1 MLYGVTR
8 RPRRDLCFKKKKTK
22 KTQKE
27 GTFHRNW
34 KRLVLLIAPFCSQ
47 FSRHHRGRNVPA
59 PHAGLFTRVA
69 GRGRGDTFGIEI
81 YEQRLAERIS
91 ARRLSV

>member
-8 RPRRDLCFKKKKTK
+8 RPQRDLCFKKKKK
-22 KTQKE
+22 KHTE
-27 GTFHRNW
+27 GGTFHRNW
-34 KRLVLLIAPFCSQ
+34 KRLVLLIAPFCSR
-47 FSRHHRGRNVPA
+47 FSRHHRRWNVPA

-69 GRGRGDTFGIEI
+69 GRGHGDTFGMEI

-91 ARRLSV
+91 ALRLSV